1 MLIFID
7 GGKYA
12 SGKGAR
18 IMMKEKIAKVGA
30 QIKQIRLMHRLSQ
43 KELADKIGIS
53 QASLSNIECGRNN
66 CTLENLIKLSEVLE
80 CPVRDFFVELDGK
93 FTKEK
98 QGEVFT
104 LDELVNAL
112 LYLKK

>member
-1 MLIFID
+1 
-7 GGKYA
+7 
-12 SGKGAR
+12 
-18 IMMKEKIAKVGA
+18 MMKEKIAKVGA

-43 KELADKIGIS
+43 KELADKIGIA
-53 QASLSNIECGRNN
+53 QASLSNIECGRSN

-80 CPVRDFFVELDGK
+80 CPIRDFFVDLDEK

-98 QGEVFT
+98 HEGIFT
-104 LDELVNAL
+104 LDDLVNAL